1 MDYKIEAVLLFNIF
15 CSFLNMNIDNK
26 NTFII
31 GEVIRLL
38 INMYCIYYCNCEN
51 NFKNFEIENK
61 INNIYELLKMI
72 DSDLFEKD
80 GDADE
85 DADGDADEDA
95 GEDAD
100 GDADEDAGE
109 DADEDAGEDADED
122 AGEDADGDA
131 GEDADW
137 DAGED
142 ADGDAAKKENKNNSE
157 LKAESD
163 DNTEKLNEIV
173 SIMKTGPTRN
183 RKAFR
188 SI

>member
-85 DADGDADEDA
+85 DAGEDA

-100 GDADEDAGE
+100 GDAGEDADEDAGE

-122 AGEDADGDA
+122 AGE
-131 GEDADW
+131 

>member
-100 GDADEDAGE
+100 GDA
-109 DADEDAGEDADED
+109 
-122 AGEDADGDA
+122 

>member
-100 GDADEDAGE
+100 GDA
-109 DADEDAGEDADED
+109 
-122 AGEDADGDA
+122 
-131 GEDADW
+131 
-137 DAGED
+137 GED

>member
-85 DADGDADEDA
+85 DA

-100 GDADEDAGE
+100 G
-109 DADEDAGEDADED
+109 
-122 AGEDADGDA
+122 
-131 GEDADW
+131 

>member
-85 DADGDADEDA
+85 DAGEDA

-109 DADEDAGEDADED
+109 DD
-122 AGEDADGDA
+122 DG
-131 GEDADW
+131 